1 MTSVVIS
8 KVKGHVVSVQCEG
21 HSGYAPE
28 GEDIVCAALSSV
40 IQTAVLGVF
49 RVAGVNA
56 DYRTDEDKGSL
67 SFTLGKMTERERH
80 DCDVILET
88 MLLGV
93 EDLYEGFSAF
103 IKLEVKDDVY

>member
-1 MTSVVIS
+1 MTNVVVS
-8 KVKGHVVSVQCEG
+8 REKGHVVSVQCKG

-28 GEDIVCAALSSV
+28 GEDIVCAALSAV
-40 IQTAVLGVF
+40 VQTAVLGVF

-56 DYRTDEDKGSL
+56 EYRTDEEKGELFL
-67 SFTLGKMTERERH
+67 SLGKMTERERR

-88 MLLGV
+88 MLLGI